1 MAEVDAQPR
10 VVRRKFA
17 TPPVKLACLSCRA
30 SRTRCDGGRPCTSCQ
45 TKNNECVYRPSRRG
59 GPRIRKKPLNTS
71 PPREASNVPPQQ
83 EVEGL
88 LFSDPSQN
96 PVDLQNYID
105 PGAGLGQLPD
115 MPQDSDFIF
124 DSLFP
129 SAFSTSV
136 FDDVPLA
143 QGMLPVQPKVGP
155 LVRTYRSDRT
165 LLQAYYCWIHPYV
178 PILPPPETSPSIDEP
193 FSLSQ
198 NEPSLE
204 EDFEPSTPVALAL
217 SAVLALIPCP
227 GDNNPAAPDSILFR
241 RKCAQFFAQS
251 AIESIEAESE
261 IPDSATEPHKALES
275 SPPPADRAPF
285 HPRVPVELESIIAL
299 NLLSIYEYAQRGN
312 IKKMRI
318 RAGQALM
325 EAMASFSL
333 HTQTDDSDFFAEAKR
348 RVWWMTYV
356 CATQSSIVSNTP
368 PPLEL
373 YNASFTTK
381 YPTLDIDPE
390 AWPVFIES
398 QQAILAS
405 TQFVIELNKVLA
417 TQGDMEP
424 MYRKMI
430 DLENRIAPMV
440 ERADMWTF
448 SGNLAPVVDPAETCL
463 VRSLRNMARI
473 KLNSARIK
481 VHRYCAFYDVPVF
494 NGRHCDL
501 KSTTGTAPDTYE
513 PLLWPSCSCSPPS
526 SLHSASNSL
535 NHSHSA
541 TNSARATGTGSPESS
556 TYVSSLGSPPK
567 TTGASPTASGQQ
579 PLQTQQQLQQHQKH
593 IQQQQ
598 AQQHHGQVE
607 SATMMVAAISGIS
620 GHSSSSSSTV
630 NKSNSNSNS
639 NSNSSNGTTAMQ
651 PPFSSH
657 HSAKICLRSALNIA
671 GGFDGL
677 PYPNPTGQYG
687 LDIGFLS
694 TTSPIVAPRM
704 LPSFVCCAMQGA
716 YVFLSIYRKTKVL
729 QPSAS
734 SNGYLLSMLLNLQRG
749 LTSILASLENYATAF
764 EALRSMRDQI
774 RFSAESLIGLE
785 A

>member
-1 MAEVDAQPR
+1 MAEVDDQPR

-71 PPREASNVPPQQ
+71 PPRAAANVPSQQ
-83 EVEGL
+83 EIEGL
-88 LFSDPSQN
+88 LVPDPSQN

-105 PGAGLGQLPD
+105 PGAALGQLPD

-129 SAFSTSV
+129 TAFPSGV
-136 FDDVPLA
+136 FDEVPLA
-143 QGMLPVQPKVGP
+143 QNMLPVQPKTGP

-178 PILPPPETSPSIDEP
+178 PILPPPETSPPVDEP
-193 FSLSQ
+193 FALSQ
-198 NEPSLE
+198 NEPPLE
-204 EDFEPSTPVALAL
+204 EVFEPSTPVALAL

-227 GDNNPAAPDSILFR
+227 GDNDPAAPESILFR

-275 SPPPADRAPF
+275 SPPPTDRPPF

-299 NLLSIYEYAQRGN
+299 DLLSIYEYAQRGN
-312 IKKMRI
+312 IKKMRM

-325 EAMASFSL
+325 EAMTSFSL

-381 YPTLDIDPE
+381 YPTLDVDPE
-390 AWPVFIES
+390 AWPAFIES

-424 MYRKMI
+424 IYRRMMG
-430 DLENRIAPMV
+430 LENRIAPMV
-440 ERADMWTF
+440 ERAETWTF
-448 SGNLAPVVDPAETCL
+448 TGNLAPIVEPAETCL
-463 VRSLRNMARI
+463 IRSLRNMARI

-494 NGRHCDL
+494 SGRHCDL
-501 KSTTGTAPDTYE
+501 KSTTGTASDSYE
-513 PLLWPSCSCSPPS
+513 QLPWPSCSCSPQSS
-526 SLHSASNSL
+526 SLNSASNSHI
-535 NHSHSA
+535 HSHST
-541 TNSARATGTGSPESS
+541 TNSAKTTGTGSPESS

-567 TTGASPTASGQQ
+567 TTGASPTTVGQQ
-579 PLQTQQQLQQHQKH
+579 PLQTQQQ
-593 IQQQQ
+593 QQ
-598 AQQHHGQVE
+598 AQAQHHHGQVE
-607 SATMMVAAISGIS
+607 AANMMVAAISG
-620 GHSSSSSSTV
+620 HSKGNNTTTIT
-630 NKSNSNSNS
+630 NNN
-639 NSNSSNGTTAMQ
+639 NGTTTVQ
-651 PPFSSH
+651 VPFSSH

-671 GGFDGL
+671 SGFDGL

-729 QPSAS
+729 QPSAP
-734 SNGYLLSMLLNLQRG
+734 SNAYLLSMLLNLQRG

>member
-1 MAEVDAQPR
+1 MAEVDDQPR

-30 SRTRCDGGRPCTSCQ
+30 SRTRCDGGRPCTSCV

-71 PPREASNVPPQQ
+71 PPHTTANIPTQREAENIIFPEASQHP
-83 EVEGL
+83 VE
-88 LFSDPSQN
+88 
-96 PVDLQNYID
+96 LQNYID
-105 PGAGLGQLPD
+105 PGAALGQLPD

-129 SAFSTSV
+129 TAFPSGV
-136 FDDVPLA
+136 FDEVPLA
-143 QGMLPVQPKVGP
+143 QGMLPVPPKSGP

-178 PILPPPETSPSIDEP
+178 PILPPPETSPPVDEYT
-193 FSLSQ
+193 SLSQ
-198 NEPSLE
+198 NEPPLE

-217 SAVLALIPCP
+217 SAVLALIPCAE
-227 GDNNPAAPDSILFR
+227 DTDPAAPESVLFR

-275 SPPPADRAPF
+275 SPPPADRPPF

-299 NLLSIYEYAQRGN
+299 DLLSIYEYAQRGN
-312 IKKMRI
+312 IKKMRT

-325 EAMASFSL
+325 EAMTSFSL
-333 HTQTDDSDFFAEAKR
+333 HTQTDDNDFFAEAKR

-424 MYRKMI
+424 IYRRMT
-430 DLENRIAPMV
+430 DLENRIAPMI
-440 ERADMWTF
+440 ERAESWTF
-448 SGNLAPVVDPAETCL
+448 TGSLAPPVDPAETCL
-463 VRSLRNMARI
+463 IRSLRSMARI

-494 NGRHCDL
+494 SGRHCDL
-501 KSTTGTAPDTYE
+501 KSITGSSPEVYE
-513 PLLWPSCSCSPPS
+513 QMPWPSCSCSPQS
-526 SLHSASNSL
+526 SLHSASNSNSL

-541 TNSARATGTGSPESS
+541 PNSAKMTGSPESS
-556 TYVSSLGSPPK
+556 SYVSSLGSPPK
-567 TTGASPTASGQQ
+567 TTGTSPATSGQQ
-579 PLQTQQQLQQHQKH
+579 PPPPP
-593 IQQQQ
+593 QQQQ
-598 AQQHHGQVE
+598 QQPQQKQHGQVE
-607 SATMMVAAISGIS
+607 AANMMVAAISGIS
-620 GHSSSSSSTV
+620 SNGSGISSSVTSNTGATV
-630 NKSNSNSNS
+630 
-639 NSNSSNGTTAMQ
+639 Q
-651 PPFSSH
+651 VPFSSH

-671 GGFDGL
+671 SGFDGL
-677 PYPNPTGQYG
+677 PYPNPTGQFG

-694 TTSPIVAPRM
+694 STSPIVAPRM

-729 QPSAS
+729 QPTAS

-785 A
+785 N